1 MSDDYMDA
9 HMNPQPFEEK
19 HGRKPYRL
27 PEGLGKEQSARET
40 QPIQEQLA
48 FLDGVL
54 CELHSQIDRMEG
66 ALAGVLG
73 ESNPHTGSPS
83 RDAPGTCPCLGLCL
97 S

>member
-66 ALAGVLG
+66 RWPACWVSPTPTRA
-73 ESNPHTGSPS
+73 PH
-83 RDAPGTCPCLGLCL
+83 PGTPRDLPLV
-97 S
+97 SDSA